1 MRLQPRMRE
10 RPPLVVQ
17 PSERIGSDIHSA
29 AAQVPPVPLPRRL
42 APHPVVVRRQ
52 QAVVPGV
59 RIVSLP
65 GGKVAEEPL
74 VGVREEACRA
84 DPPAAPRQLGP
95 ARRRHAAEDQR
106 ADRPGVRL
114 RVEQRQRR
122 APRPAEHH
130 VPPRNAQVRAQ
141 GLDVGD
147 EEERRVLAELAAGRR
162 LAGSALV
169 EQDHAVNGWVEVRRV
184 AARGVAAGPA
194 VEENC

>member
-1 MRLQPRMRE
+1 MHVEMRFQPRMRE
-10 RPPLVVQ
+10 GPHLVVQ
-17 PSERIGSDIHSA
+17 PGERIRCDIHRTA
-29 AAQVPPVPLPRRL
+29 VQVPPVPLPRRL

-59 RIVSLP
+59 RIVSVP
-65 GGKVAEEPL
+65 GRKVAEEPL
-74 VGVREEACRA
+74 VGVREEAARA

-95 ARRRHAAEDQR
+95 ARRRHAAEHQR

-122 APRPAEHH
+122 APRAAEHH
-130 VPPRNAQVRAQ
+130 VPPRDPQVRAQ

-147 EEERRVLAELAAGRR
+147 EEGRRVLAELAAGRR

-169 EQDHAVNGWVEVRRV
+169 EQDHAVRGWVEIRRV
-184 AARGVAAGPA
+184 AA
-194 VEENC
+194 